1 MMTHWNPNHDPWR
14 TTDVNLTLTHA
25 FPPDPDL
32 ARLWATLSRTALEP
46 ALAFEGADLHD
57 MGMNGMGMEGMES
70 FAQGCALFA
79 IIRANPTPPTEP
91 LEVEEIGADRNVRDR
106 LVTHQEALRNR
117 QEREQEEREE
127 RELREAMW
135 RSAADRGGASQSA
148 SPAPQPSTSERREW
162 RGSFESEKR
171 TSGFGSG
178 SRVQEKDVP
187 LGQDEED
194 DLDAIWQSAPPSP
207 STKAEDD
214 DELENTFNSSDTS
227 ARAGSRWQWSNPF
240 RSDEDENLN
249 RTSAPA
255 LPSWNTRLDAYV
267 SSQLSP
273 SRFRSPP
280 TPSIP
285 SPPRSQAIGLIY
297 LILAAHSGAPAGE
310 AQVGLVLAQSARG
323 KGWGTQALDC
333 VLRWAVEDAGV
344 HRVSASI
351 VNSSEGDKDANGN
364 VVGDKEVGGDGGWA
378 GLRLFTRVGFSVEG
392 VRRRAVYVRGG
403 WRDVRSLAM
412 LATEWVM
419 RPRPAVIAIVEGESE
434 GAASL
439 WEEMFSRHT
448 RERDELLHWEEIRER
463 EQRKAKKRSSSVET
477 LKREPITTGQPED
490 PAPGHAREEG
500 ESPGKKRRLSIA
512 SSVPSSSQSE
522 SSGTESW
529 ATDMEVEGEMDSDWE
544 FGPPASEGQWESGSE
559 SGSGF
564 DSLGSSADDGSDD
577 ELLL

>member
-1 MMTHWNPNHDPWR
+1 MSFNSMATHWNPNNDPWR

-79 IIRANPTPPTEP
+79 IIRANPINPTEP
-91 LEVEEIGADRNVRDR
+91 LKADEIRQDRNMGDT

-117 QEREQEEREE
+117 QEKELEEREE
-127 RELREAMW
+127 RELQEAMW
-135 RSAADRGGASQSA
+135 RSAADRGGASQFA
-148 SPAPQPSTSERREW
+148 SPSPQPSTSQQTRQREW
-162 RGSFESEKR
+162 GLSTKSELEKK
-171 TSGFGSG
+171 GVPFG
-178 SRVQEKDVP
+178 K
-187 LGQDEED
+187 DEED

-207 STKAEDD
+207 SAKTEDD
-214 DELENTFNSSDTS
+214 DELENALNSSDTS
-227 ARAGSRWQWSNPF
+227 ARAGSRPQWPNPF

-249 RTSAPA
+249 RTSAPSP
-255 LPSWNTRLDAYV
+255 PSWNTRLDAYL
-267 SSQLSP
+267 SSRLSP
-273 SRFRSPP
+273 PRFRSPP
-280 TPSIP
+280 IP
-285 SPPRSQAIGLIY
+285 SPPRSQPIGLIY
-297 LILAAHSGAPAGE
+297 LTLAAHSGAPAGE
-310 AQVGLVLAQSARG
+310 AQVGLVLAESARG

-344 HRVSASI
+344 HRISASV
-351 VNSSEGDKDANGN
+351 VNSSEGDKDINGN
-364 VVGDKEVGGDGGWA
+364 VVGDREVGGDGGWA

-419 RPRPAVIAIVEGESE
+419 RPHPAVIKAAEGESG

-448 RERDELLHWEEIRER
+448 RERDELLQWEEIRER

-477 LKREPITTGQPED
+477 LKREPVTTGQPEN
-490 PAPGHAREEG
+490 PTPGHAREEG

-529 ATDMEVEGEMDSDWE
+529 ATDMELEVDMGSDWE

-559 SGSGF
+559 SGSGSGF
-564 DSLGSSADDGSDD
+564 DSLGSSADDESDD